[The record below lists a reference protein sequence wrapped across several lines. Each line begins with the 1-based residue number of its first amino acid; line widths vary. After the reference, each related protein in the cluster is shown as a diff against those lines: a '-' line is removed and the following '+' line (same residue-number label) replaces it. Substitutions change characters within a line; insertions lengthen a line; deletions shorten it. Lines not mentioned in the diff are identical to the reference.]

1 MESTLDT
8 ALCLSWVPICAVEPL
23 AAMTLMCLLD
33 WGTHSSK
40 AIRLARPQSPP
51 PPAPAPS
58 RFSGGAARPVS
69 APAVAVA
76 VRCCPPRG
84 GSVAFAR
91 RGPSL
96 PTV

>member
-1 MESTLDT
+1 
-8 ALCLSWVPICAVEPL
+8 
-23 AAMTLMCLLD
+23 MTLMCLLD

-51 PPAPAPS
+51 SS
-58 RFSGGAARPVS
+58 RARPFPVLGWGRG
-69 APAVAVA
+69 AGLGA
-76 VRCCPPRG
+76 G